1 MYFIRHNL
9 SKIGVE
15 ISIENIFVLFILKGK
30 KFKSSNSY
38 NISIKMIKVTS
49 FLNQY
54 HFSRYLFQKSLIAN
68 SSFKDKILKISVKIK
83 ICFNI
88 FFLPQLKKKLFSFN
102 ITHIN
107 EENSSTVKLEIY

>member
-1 MYFIRHNL
+1 M
-9 SKIGVE
+9 V
-15 ISIENIFVLFILKGK
+15 
-30 KFKSSNSY
+30 
-38 NISIKMIKVTS
+38 KVTL

-54 HFSRYLFQKSLIAN
+54 HFSRYLFQKSLTAN

-88 FFLPQLKKKLFSFN
+88 FLLPQLKKKLFSFN

-107 EENSSTVKLEIY
+107 EENSSTVKLEIYWYCKCLGDHILKLLESFRMA